1 LTYSWTLE
9 ILFPWIL
16 LRDPYS
22 VQIKDVPVRFGEPKD
37 SFVPSRK
44 SLPAMKAVLK
54 GPNYAV
60 AKSESKAL
68 ADPVNIDVER
78 KDFAIICHMISDLP
92 TETPVIG

>member
-1 LTYSWTLE
+1 
-9 ILFPWIL
+9 
-16 LRDPYS
+16 
-22 VQIKDVPVRFGEPKD
+22 
-37 SFVPSRK
+37 
-44 SLPAMKAVLK
+44 MKAVLK